1 MAFPFRIGLYANAAP
16 RDVTSPAL
24 LGFYGWQQSLL
35 RLLEGSGPLLTAIAL
50 AAIAARH
57 VGRGVLLLLA
67 LIYFAGYPA
76 VQFQVRHFFHLEFI
90 VWIALVVVVE
100 RVVSIR
106 LADDWPAK
114 ATRVLTF
121 AIIAIA
127 IVVLPIGVARAYQ
140 DRHVPAMLQ
149 KYADAPR
156 TPLAIERV
164 AEAGHTLLAVPAL
177 WAARDRRAAVDAR
190 YVVAEFS
197 PQCGAVRLP
206 VTFAYASPDDAWDF
220 SLDTVVN
227 LAAGTPT
234 EVFFPAY
241 NTDDGAR
248 FTGVRVDRG
257 FESCVS
263 RVTQVTDIRPFPMLL
278 VLTLQTG
285 WPRAR
290 MHQSIAAWEPQPVP
304 KSADL
309 RIETLPKD
317 LTVRRADLDG
327 TLNPA
332 PPATFHAR
340 IVQDDPR
347 GGWIA
352 RGTPD
357 GPATSLVQLR
367 AEPRGP
373 EDRFVVEGEVIRGGV
388 TVGLLTGQTWAGDTN
403 VTFATP
409 GPFSVVLA
417 PVTHGDYGVLFA
429 NALRDSWLVR
439 NFGDRLLRVT
449 GWFHTFTDV
458 RIRKAG
464 WRTRL

>member
-1 MAFPFRIGLYANAAP
+1 
-16 RDVTSPAL
+16 
-24 LGFYGWQQSLL
+24 
-35 RLLEGSGPLLTAIAL
+35 
-50 AAIAARH
+50 
-57 VGRGVLLLLA
+57 
-67 LIYFAGYPA
+67 
-76 VQFQVRHFFHLEFI
+76 
-90 VWIALVVVVE
+90 
-100 RVVSIR
+100 
-106 LADDWPAK
+106 
-114 ATRVLTF
+114 
-121 AIIAIA
+121 
-127 IVVLPIGVARAYQ
+127 
-140 DRHVPAMLQ
+140 MLQ
-149 KYADAPR
+149 TYADAPR
-156 TPLAIERV
+156 TPLAIEQI
-164 AEAGHTLLAVPAL
+164 AEAGHTLLAVPTL
-177 WAARDRRAAVDAR
+177 WAALDRRAPVNAR

-206 VTFAYASPDDAWDF
+206 VTFAYASPGDAWDF
-220 SLDTVVN
+220 SLDTVVD

-263 RVTQVTDIRPFPMLL
+263 RLTQVTDIRPFPMLL
-278 VLTLQTG
+278 VLTLPSG
-285 WPRAR
+285 WQHAR

-309 RIETLPKD
+309 RVGTLPKD

-327 TLNPA
+327 KVNPP
-332 PPATFHAR
+332 PPATFRAR

-347 GGWIA
+347 GRWIA

-357 GPATSLVQLR
+357 GRATSLVQLM
-367 AEPRGP
+367 AEVRGP
-373 EDRFVVEGEVIRGGV
+373 DDRFVVEGEIIRGGI
-388 TVGLLTGQTWAGDTN
+388 TVGLLTGQTLAGDMN
-403 VTFATP
+403 VTFTTP

-417 PVTHGDYGVLFA
+417 PVTRADYGVLFA